1 MAARAITDCVCLMV
15 LRDDYLAAL
24 REHIAETMA
33 QNVAFLKRVCCEPA
47 EHVHGTYPQCAAAT
61 D

>member
-1 MAARAITDCVCLMV
+1 MV

-33 QNVAFLKRVCCEPA
+33 QNVAFLKRVRGVLAGLACVVLLSERW
-47 EHVHGTYPQCAAAT
+47 VGGLR
-61 D
+61 